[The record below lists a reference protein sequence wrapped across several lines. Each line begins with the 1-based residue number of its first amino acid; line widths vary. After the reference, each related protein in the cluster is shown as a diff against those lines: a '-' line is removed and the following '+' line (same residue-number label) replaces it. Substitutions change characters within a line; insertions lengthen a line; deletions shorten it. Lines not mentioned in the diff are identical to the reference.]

1 MMISIIFLLLPVSSR
16 PLSTKAYSNPNPNQA
31 LIFFSITNARTK
43 SRKKQ
48 VQYWRIWH
56 VFTNSFIFFEH
67 DNLRTLLSIIFKL
80 RRRREARSKRIAR
93 YPAEQR
99 TRWAEYYYSAATTA
113 AANSSSPASSS
124 APEGTCPSPESE
136 TSPLSASSTQA
147 AALDGGEDLNAVDF
161 LDLLGFLRLQEGPI
175 LEWGKRDGN

>member
-1 MMISIIFLLLPVSSR
+1 MSTAFLSS
-16 PLSTKAYSNPNPNQA
+16 S
-31 LIFFSITNARTK
+31 
-43 SRKKQ
+43 
-48 VQYWRIWH
+48 
-56 VFTNSFIFFEH
+56 
-67 DNLRTLLSIIFKL
+67 TLLSIIFKL

-136 TSPLSASSTQA
+136 TSPLSASSTRHPPLLYRRRPLHDRRRSSPNPQRPPPWTA
-147 AALDGGEDLNAVDF
+147 AK
-161 LDLLGFLRLQEGPI
+161 I
-175 LEWGKRDGN
+175 